1 MLVCVC
7 GVAVVLL
14 LLLSAAAAVG
24 AAVVV
29 VVVDDMYLKEEGS
42 EGKGREGKGDKG
54 DGTGKIEIGNMGLL
68 WLYGNNNSGSNK

>member
-14 LLLSAAAAVG
+14 LLLPAAAAAVG
-24 AAVVV
+24 VV

>member
-14 LLLSAAAAVG
+14 LLLPAAAAVG
-24 AAVVV
+24 VVVV

-68 WLYGNNNSGSNK
+68 WLYGNNSSGSNK